1 MKQTLRLVM
10 LSAFVCAAVA
20 AFSNLAQ
27 AQRLDLGFGF
37 SNIIAPSAV
46 PSSTLGINTP
56 SLSGGFYP
64 GFNGNVIFYHNLG
77 VGAEVFWRGASV
89 DYAGQGFDFRPLF
102 WNINAVYSPKLA
114 DRVYLELVGGIGAL
128 STRFYTGT
136 TCGFYTCSNYQS
148 ISHFDGD
155 FGGGI
160 KFYVH
165 GGLFVRP
172 EARIYL
178 INNNQ
183 EFSSGHAARAG
194 VTLGYSFK

>member
-1 MKQTLRLVM
+1 M

-27 AQRLDLGFGF
+27 AQRVDFGVGFG
-37 SNIIAPSAV
+37 SIMAPSAV
-46 PSSTLGINTP
+46 ASSTPGISVP
-56 SLSGGFYP
+56 SLSGGLYP

-77 VGAEVFWRGASV
+77 VGAELFWRGSSV

-102 WNINAVYSPKLA
+102 WNINAVYSPKLT
-114 DRVYLELVGGIGAL
+114 DRAYLELVGGIGAL

-136 TCGFYTCSNYQS
+136 TCGFYSCSNYQS
-148 ISHFDGD
+148 ISHFDAD

-160 KFYVH
+160 KLYVH
-165 GGLFVRP
+165 GGFFVRP
-172 EARIYL
+172 EARVYIMH
-178 INNNQ
+178 NANQ
-183 EFSSGHAARAG
+183 EFSSNHAARAG